1 MKKLISSNIIN
12 KFKNCISEEEYEK
25 SWKKFQ
31 EYQKQKK
38 EIKKYRESEFQSG
51 FLSIIFGEVL
61 GYVPRTKSLDE
72 ANLIVEKKIE
82 EGKKFIDGA
91 IIGKDNKTRIVIELK
106 NMKTKDLFKSQSGRG
121 LHSLPP
127 IQQAAIYLFSEPLAD
142 LAVVSNFDKVI
153 IFDRKEK
160 FRQEFSLFNMNYEKF
175 KEFYL
180 ILSANNY
187 WNGLTQ
193 MMIKQTTEQD
203 KEIDNDFYLK
213 IKALYRILKNTM
225 KEEYAKDLFNK
236 FLALAILEDNGN
248 LPANLINSIHNK
260 KNDLLYKGGTHW
272 KIWSD
277 FFKSLKKLKPGKDL
291 MGIDPAIAKLDVW
304 QDTSY
309 LGRVKVEK
317 STLDLV
323 VEISKYDLFSIPLQK
338 LFYNIALQIES
349 TFETIDFDNFDYY
362 SELLNAND
370 YTGCDQTLSFIILKT
385 YDENMPLIKLFN
397 QISKNEKIIVKKD
410 EIKVAFSPDLELDD
424 YWLIIRKTEL
434 DNRKLVTLI
443 KKRASEL
450 KIQNDC
456 VLIHLIND
464 DNMKN
469 LPLRIEVNN
478 KKNNRKFEMNRKDI
492 KRRII
497 ILSEEE
503 QKWLDENL
511 PDSKPLNYYAKL
523 TNENNADVKFNLYT
537 KIATK
542 KEPKINMWE
551 PSNDFVFNENNI
563 LYFKVNQDKIS
574 ISDFVNILESP
585 DFSKVMKLIS
595 WDKKSFMNL
604 PVFSKLTSKKWLSKA
619 KEYRKIK
626 EMIRLYNFK
635 LDEQQEKNSPELEI
649 LKTKEILK
657 NLYEKKENF
666 EW

>member
-1 MKKLISSNIIN
+1 
-12 KFKNCISEEEYEK
+12 
-25 SWKKFQ
+25 
-31 EYQKQKK
+31 
-38 EIKKYRESEFQSG
+38 
-51 FLSIIFGEVL
+51 
-61 GYVPRTKSLDE
+61 
-72 ANLIVEKKIE
+72 
-82 EGKKFIDGA
+82 
-91 IIGKDNKTRIVIELK
+91 
-106 NMKTKDLFKSQSGRG
+106 
-121 LHSLPP
+121 
-127 IQQAAIYLFSEPLAD
+127 
-142 LAVVSNFDKVI
+142 
-153 IFDRKEK
+153 
-160 FRQEFSLFNMNYEKF
+160 MNYEEF

-180 ILSANNY
+180 ILSANSY

-424 YWLIIRKTEL
+424 YWLITRKTEL

-443 KKRASEL
+443 KKRAG
-450 KIQNDC
+450 
-456 VLIHLIND
+456 
-464 DNMKN
+464 
-469 LPLRIEVNN
+469 
-478 KKNNRKFEMNRKDI
+478 
-492 KRRII
+492 
-497 ILSEEE
+497 
-503 QKWLDENL
+503 
-511 PDSKPLNYYAKL
+511 
-523 TNENNADVKFNLYT
+523 
-537 KIATK
+537 
-542 KEPKINMWE
+542 
-551 PSNDFVFNENNI
+551 
-563 LYFKVNQDKIS
+563 
-574 ISDFVNILESP
+574 
-585 DFSKVMKLIS
+585 
-595 WDKKSFMNL
+595 
-604 PVFSKLTSKKWLSKA
+604 
-619 KEYRKIK
+619 
-626 EMIRLYNFK
+626 
-635 LDEQQEKNSPELEI
+635 
-649 LKTKEILK
+649 
-657 NLYEKKENF
+657 
-666 EW
+666 